1 MFDSPSA
8 LNHGQLLEC
17 DVCIAGA
24 GAAGITLA
32 LELDGSSLDVCLV
45 EAGEFEPPLVDDTHP
60 YAGESVGEPY
70 SLVATRLRYFG
81 GTTNHWGGWCM
92 PLDPIDF
99 RSRPFVPL
107 SGWPF
112 TRSELESYYER
123 AARICEI
130 DPPIFELDKLPGGNR
145 AAQHLLDYYDPD
157 FTVKLL
163 RYSPPT
169 RFGLRYRSRIEQSKQ
184 VRCFLYST
192 VVEIEAASG
201 SVSKLRVRAGDKQ
214 FFVKARAYVIAL
226 GAIENARLLL
236 CSDRTHPEGL
246 GNSSGFVGRCFADHI
261 GNPDRQP
268 IGYAVLPSRSPYSK
282 QYDLDGLK
290 VMLHLSFQDEFLWAQ
305 ELVNFG
311 IWIYKDWSTSMETD
325 LAEGHFDDPRLYP
338 EWRGKESGKFGVG
351 IRLEPTPNPDS
362 RLMLLAERDSNGM
375 RRIGLDWRINSLE
388 LDAGRRI
395 TELLGR
401 KLGRSGIG
409 RFRSTYPTRP
419 RENGF
424 NYGSHHMG
432 TTRMS
437 TDPEFGVT
445 DADCRVHFVDNLYV
459 TGSSVFPTF
468 GFANPTLTICA
479 LAIRLADHLK
489 SKVVK

>member
-1 MFDSPSA
+1 MFDSPTS
-8 LNHGQLLEC
+8 LNHDQLLEC
-17 DVCIAGA
+17 DVCIVGA

-32 LELDGSSLDVCLV
+32 LELDGSGLDICLV
-45 EAGEFEPPLVDDTHP
+45 EAGGFESPPVDDAHP

-70 SLVATRLRYFG
+70 SLLATRLRYFG

-112 TRSELESYYER
+112 ARPELEPYYER

-130 DPPIFELDKLPGGNR
+130 DPPIFELEKLPGGDR
-145 AAQHLLDYYDPD
+145 AAQDLLGNHDPD

-192 VVEIEAASG
+192 VVEVEAASG
-201 SVSKLRVRAGDKQ
+201 SVAKLRVRAGDKQ
-214 FFVKARAYVIAL
+214 FFVKARAYIIAL

-236 CSDRTHPEGL
+236 CSDRTHPGGL
-246 GNSSGFVGRCFADHI
+246 GNGSGFVGRCFADHI
-261 GNPDRQP
+261 GNPGRQP
-268 IGYAVLPSRSPYSK
+268 IGYAVLPSRSPYLK
-282 QYDLDGLK
+282 RYDLGGLM
-290 VMLHLSFQDEFLWAQ
+290 VMLHLSFRDEFLEAH

-311 IWIYKDWSTSMETD
+311 ILMYKDWTMESA
-325 LAEGHFDDPRLYP
+325 LAEGYFDDPRLYP
-338 EWRGKESGKFGVG
+338 EWRGKEPEKFKVA
-351 IRLEPTPNPDS
+351 IRIETTPNPDS
-362 RLMLLAERDSNGM
+362 RLTLLAERDSNRM
-375 RRIGLDWRINSLE
+375 RRVRLDWRINSLE
-388 LDAGRRI
+388 LDVAQRI
-395 TELLGR
+395 TDIFGQ

-424 NYGSHHMG
+424 SYQSHQMG

-437 TDPEFGVT
+437 TDPKSGVT

-489 SKVVK
+489 SEVVK